1 MSATLILLVTFTLAG
16 AAVDVRSRRIPNVFT
31 ATLAFAAF
39 AVHAGDGAGALF
51 LTAAVMIVSFAL
63 GALAFSVGWLGG
75 GDVKLIAAACGV
87 AGYPGCIWLVL
98 FILISGAVL
107 GIVQAAGQ
115 RRLLAFIRNATALAM
130 TGAAPQTPTL
140 LPYGVAIAGGSTAY
154 ALATLLAVIRV
165 P

>member
-1 MSATLILLVTFTLAG
+1 
-16 AAVDVRSRRIPNVFT
+16 
-31 ATLAFAAF
+31 
-39 AVHAGDGAGALF
+39 
-51 LTAAVMIVSFAL
+51 
-63 GALAFSVGWLGG
+63 
-75 GDVKLIAAACGV
+75 
-87 AGYPGCIWLVL
+87 
-98 FILISGAVL
+98 LISGAVL